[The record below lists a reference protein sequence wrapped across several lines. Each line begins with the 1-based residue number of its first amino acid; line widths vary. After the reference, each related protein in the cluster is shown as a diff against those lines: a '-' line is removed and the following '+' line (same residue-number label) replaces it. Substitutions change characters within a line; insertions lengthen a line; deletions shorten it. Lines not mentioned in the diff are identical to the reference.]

1 MSGFTERCCCSRTA
15 FSVVVRRVHLR
26 VWHVHLS
33 CASLPF
39 IYSLP
44 RREEFQQ
51 SFMLRSPFPR
61 LSTTT
66 LLKSMTV
73 SPSRP
78 AKQPRLSSPS
88 STSATTTSSA
98 SASMSTSTP
107 SSSSFLVQLD
117 PAHPGASLPTRG
129 SALAAG
135 YDLYSSETLTLPA
148 RGGRKVVQT
157 GIRIKVPSG
166 TYGRVAPRSGLAVKH
181 GIDVGAGVVDED
193 YRGLLGVLLFN
204 FGEEDFTSE

>member
-1 MSGFTERCCCSRTA
+1 MT
-15 FSVVVRRVHLR
+15 
-26 VWHVHLS
+26 LS
-33 CASLPF
+33 PPL
-39 IYSLP
+39 
-44 RREEFQQ
+44 
-51 SFMLRSPFPR
+51 
-61 LSTTT
+61 
-66 LLKSMTV
+66 
-73 SPSRP
+73 RP
-78 AKQPRLSSPS
+78 AKQPRLNSPG
-88 STSATTTSSA
+88 STSTTTSTA
-98 SASMSTSTP
+98 SVSMSAPTPTS

-117 PAHPGASLPTRG
+117 AAHPGACLPTRG

-157 GIRIKVPSG
+157 GIRIKVPQG

-204 FGEEDFTSE
+204 FGEEDFTINQGDRIAQLVLEKIATPAVVQVESLEATERGEGGFGHTGGFGAKVVQVQEPKEASSK